1 MSFLGLSKKK
11 SAVPTSNTSPTS
23 SLRSSFSGSSAGSNT
38 GCNHKNT
45 FVKFDEKK
53 DYVRRCHMKKKFS
66 SSGDKNPA
74 PISFC
79 LGKKYWEGFICPIP
93 AQTGIWCCN
102 MVVGIKRKLIYLVIY
117 RITLVN
123 REIIMY
129 YILRIRLESL
139 SRLSKY
145 MSCIIQDDMFQ
156 EWTVLFLDYL

>member
-1 MSFLGLSKKK
+1 
-11 SAVPTSNTSPTS
+11 
-23 SLRSSFSGSSAGSNT
+23 
-38 GCNHKNT
+38 
-45 FVKFDEKK
+45 
-53 DYVRRCHMKKKFS
+53 
-66 SSGDKNPA
+66 
-74 PISFC
+74 
-79 LGKKYWEGFICPIP
+79 
-93 AQTGIWCCN
+93 

>member
-1 MSFLGLSKKK
+1 
-11 SAVPTSNTSPTS
+11 
-23 SLRSSFSGSSAGSNT
+23 
-38 GCNHKNT
+38 
-45 FVKFDEKK
+45 
-53 DYVRRCHMKKKFS
+53 
-66 SSGDKNPA
+66 
-74 PISFC
+74 
-79 LGKKYWEGFICPIP
+79 
-93 AQTGIWCCN
+93 

-156 EWTVLFLDYL
+156 VWSVLFLDLFIIRTKL

>member
-1 MSFLGLSKKK
+1 
-11 SAVPTSNTSPTS
+11 
-23 SLRSSFSGSSAGSNT
+23 
-38 GCNHKNT
+38 
-45 FVKFDEKK
+45 
-53 DYVRRCHMKKKFS
+53 
-66 SSGDKNPA
+66 
-74 PISFC
+74 
-79 LGKKYWEGFICPIP
+79 
-93 AQTGIWCCN
+93 

-156 EWTVLFLDYL
+156 VWSVLFLDLFIIQTKL

>member
-1 MSFLGLSKKK
+1 
-11 SAVPTSNTSPTS
+11 
-23 SLRSSFSGSSAGSNT
+23 
-38 GCNHKNT
+38 
-45 FVKFDEKK
+45 
-53 DYVRRCHMKKKFS
+53 
-66 SSGDKNPA
+66 
-74 PISFC
+74 
-79 LGKKYWEGFICPIP
+79 
-93 AQTGIWCCN
+93 

-156 EWTVLFLDYL
+156 VWSVLFLDLFIIQTRLYGYSWHEHES